1 MANQLDLEPVFGE
14 YLKGFSLQQFE
25 AGKVLLAQGQQPE
38 GCYFIEEGHVN
49 ALVNEDELE
58 RSAVLSV
65 PFVPGD
71 ILGIKELFAQD
82 DMPYSLVCADSVSA
96 IYITKD
102 ELQAL
107 LAEHGEVYPL
117 LIKAMGKQFRA
128 LEQGQIDHA
137 LAGAPVSEVDFMVSK
152 AQQARETIQSYSE
165 EKIDNIIAKV
175 AEEVAKHAENL
186 AKLTVAES
194 HMGVQEH
201 KIEKI
206 KLGTLAVADDLIG
219 KPGVGSIIEEA
230 NGVKG
235 IAHSMGVVFAMIPV
249 TNPVETLT
257 FKFLIALKSR
267 NAVIMSSHR
276 RARNVGTQTVE
287 IIQSVLKKLKV
298 PVDLIQTPQLPASRA
313 LTNAF
318 MTHNGINFILA
329 TGGPSMV
336 KSAYQSG
343 TPAIG
348 VGKGNA
354 PVWIT
359 ADCNLEKAANDVIF
373 SKSFDNGIVC
383 GSENNLLVAASV
395 YEDFLLAAEANGAAV
410 LNPIEVDTLLDAL
423 FSNGALNS
431 DWVGKSAQ
439 DVCDH
444 VGIERSYPIRLVM
457 APVPNPENGSPLL
470 KEKLVPILSVS
481 KMDSKKQALEMA
493 KTILD
498 DEGAGHTAIIH
509 CDDDSTIHEYA
520 AVVDVSRILV
530 NTPGTLGCI
539 GANNGLELSWT
550 LGCGTQGGGSTSDNV
565 SYKHLLN
572 IKRVAYAQ
580 DDA

>member
-1 MANQLDLEPVFGE
+1 MANQLDLEPISSE

-25 AGKVLLAQGQQPE
+25 AGNVLLTQGQNPD
-38 GCYFIEEGHVN
+38 GCYFIEHGRVK
-49 ALVNEDELE
+49 ALVAEEELE
-58 RSAVLSV
+58 RSAFLDVH
-65 PFVPGD
+65 FTEGD
-71 ILGIKELFAQD
+71 ILGAKEMFAD
-82 DMPYSLVCADSVSA
+82 ESLPYTLVCEDDVAA
-96 IYITKD
+96 IFVTKE
-102 ELQAL
+102 ELQTL
-107 LAEHGEVYPL
+107 LSEQPGVYPKI
-117 LIKAMGKQFRA
+117 IKAIGKQYRV
-128 LEQGQIDHA
+128 LEQGHIDKA
-137 LAGAPVSEVDFMVSK
+137 LASAPVSEVDFMISK
-152 AQQARETIQSYSE
+152 AKKAHEAIQSYSE
-165 EKIDNIIAKV
+165 EKIDDIIAKV

-194 HMGVQEH
+194 HMGVAEH

-206 KLGTLAVADDLIG
+206 KLGTLAVADDLVG
-219 KPGVGSIIEEA
+219 KPGVGAIIEE
-230 NGVKG
+230 GDTVKG
-235 IAHSMGVVFAMIPV
+235 IANSMGVVFAMIPV

-257 FKFLIALKSR
+257 FKFLISLKSR

-276 RARNVGTQTVE
+276 RARNVGMQTVE
-287 IIQSVLKKLKV
+287 IIQSVLKKMKV
-298 PVDLIQTPQLPASRA
+298 PVDLVQTPQLPASRA

-318 MTHNGINFILA
+318 MTHNDVNFILA

-395 YEDFLLAAEANGAAV
+395 YDDFLLAAEANGAAV
-410 LNPIEVDTLLDAL
+410 LNPMEVDSLLEAL
-423 FSNGALNS
+423 FEGGSLNS
-431 DWVGKSAQ
+431 DWVGRSAQ
-439 DVCDH
+439 DVCEH
-444 VGIERSYPIRLVM
+444 VGIIRNYPVRLIM
-457 APVPNPENGSPLL
+457 APVPDGAEGSPLL

-481 KMDSKKQALEMA
+481 KMATKQEALDSA
-493 KTILD
+493 KAILD
-498 DEGAGHTAIIH
+498 NEGSGHTAIIH
-509 CDDDSTIHEYA
+509 CDDEKTIQDYSK
-520 AVVDVSRILV
+520 VVDVSRILV
-530 NTPGTLGCI
+530 NTAGTLGCI

-550 LGCGTQGGGSTSDNV
+550 LGCGTQGGGATSDNV
-565 SYKHLLN
+565 GYKHLLN
-572 IKRVAYAQ
+572 IKRVAYSQ